1 MQWIFFSFQKAPET
15 VSSQSFHN
23 DLSLPR
29 PSSSGNNQRPSPPS
43 RYSTAMESQNSIRN
57 SQQQQQKQTTPPIR
71 STISKFRELYLSE
84 SADNAGGKKK
94 LSTASHCVPTTRFGC
109 ATLPTKLKQTA
120 SFNGKLSSRASAPQ
134 MNRKCFC
141 VGLCMSR

>member
-1 MQWIFFSFQKAPET
+1 
-15 VSSQSFHN
+15 
-23 DLSLPR
+23 
-29 PSSSGNNQRPSPPS
+29 
-43 RYSTAMESQNSIRN
+43 MESQNSTRNSKLEPQNSTRN

-134 MNRKCFC
+134 MNRKFFVLICA
-141 VGLCMSR
+141 

>member
-1 MQWIFFSFQKAPET
+1 MDFFFSFQKAPET

-43 RYSTAMESQNSIRN
+43 RYFTAMESQDSTRN
-57 SQQQQQKQTTPPIR
+57 SQQQQKQTTPPIR

-134 MNRKCFC
+134 MNRKWFC
-141 VGLCMSR
+141 VDLWMSR

>member
-57 SQQQQQKQTTPPIR
+57 SQQQQKQTTPPIR

-141 VGLCMSR
+141 VDLCMSR